1 MAQPLWDLVIKQSR
15 LKSES
20 TRRAASSL
28 VFAGCES
35 SGKSTLINNFLEKN
49 EVPRKTLALEFNFCR
64 RNRGP
69 CFPKTVV
76 HLWELGGGVK
86 FSDLLGVIVTK
97 NSVELCIVIVLDL
110 SKPTE
115 FWAHLTRLI
124 SSLESSINNALEQR
138 RSQANGGSR
147 KVESNRIC
155 RMLNADHPDRG
166 LMAIFPVPLTII
178 GSKYDIFLNLNL
190 ERRDF
195 ITKSLRFVAHFYGAA
210 LFFTNAVDTSMTK
223 EIRDYLNYLAFDTSI
238 PVTSPTLEGGPLHIL
253 PGQDSFDSIGL
264 PPSESYLKQSDEST
278 PFQLWER
285 AFIRRFP
292 QVPIS
297 TSANDSDP
305 GADEQFAEPE
315 VDAVRQLKDE
325 EFERSRRQSERFMQV
340 RMQPTSVDETVFG
353 A

>member
-15 LKSES
+15 LKS
-20 TRRAASSL
+20 
-28 VFAGCES
+28 GNI
-35 SGKSTLINNFLEKN
+35 GKSTLINNFLEKN

-86 FSDLLGVIVTK
+86 FSDLLDVIVTK
-97 NSVELCIVIVLDL
+97 NSVEKLCIVIVLDL

-115 FWAHLTRLI
+115 FWTYLTHLI

-138 RSQANGGSR
+138 WSQANGGSR
-147 KVESNRIC
+147 KVESNRMC
-155 RMLNADHPDRG
+155 RMLNADHPDRD

-190 ERRDF
+190 ERRAF
-195 ITKSLRFVAHFYGAA
+195 ITKSLRFVAHFHGAA
-210 LFFTNAVDTSMTK
+210 LFVCSSMFTNAVDTSMTK
-223 EIRDYLNYLAFDTSI
+223 KIRDYLNYLTFDTSI
-238 PVTSPTLEGGPLHIL
+238 PVTSPLLEGGPLHIL

-297 TSANDSDP
+297 KSANDNDP

-340 RMQPTSVDETVFG
+340 RMQPTSVDEIVFG